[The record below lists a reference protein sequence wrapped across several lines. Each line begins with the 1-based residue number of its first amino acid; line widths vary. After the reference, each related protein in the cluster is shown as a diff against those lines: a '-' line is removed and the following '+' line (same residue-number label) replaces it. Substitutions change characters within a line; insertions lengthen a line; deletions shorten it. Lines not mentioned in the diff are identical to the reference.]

1 MFLGKHLQFL
11 TYEGIEAYYVFR
23 SSSFLLTNYF
33 FLIFKVSVT
42 QSTTWVI
49 FTELIWT
56 SLIQICIYLPRLL
69 WSLEGWF
76 QNESMGCNS
85 TIFPWKIKFSL
96 QQKEGSNDLVG
107 PKYYA
112 SSVGVPCCHCR
123 MDKSFFNKALR
134 YHTNFFFFRTN
145 PQWEILFQKRMVEW
159 NQTKPVYG
167 RFECVAL
174 TNHLYT
180 HSSRSVPS
188 ISYM

>member
-1 MFLGKHLQFL
+1 MFLGKHLQIFDL
-11 TYEGIEAYYVFR
+11 WRCWSLFCSPIFKFSITQ
-23 SSSFLLTNYF
+23 YF

-42 QSTTWVI
+42 QSATWVI

-85 TIFPWKIKFSL
+85 TIFLWKIKFSL

-123 MDKSFFNKALR
+123 MDKSFFKKALR
-134 YHTNFFFFRTN
+134 YHTKNFF
-145 PQWEILFQKRMVEW
+145 QDKILSGKYFSRKEW
-159 NQTKPVYG
+159 LNQIKQNRKKSLCQIKDG
-167 RFECVAL
+167 
-174 TNHLYT
+174 
-180 HSSRSVPS
+180 
-188 ISYM
+188 

>member
-1 MFLGKHLQFL
+1 MCNRNVGGFQQCFWENIFKFLI
-11 TYEGIEAYYVFR
+11 YEGVEAYYVSR
-23 SSSFLLTNYF
+23 SSSFLLNQYV
-33 FLIFKVSVT
+33 FLIFKVSVI

-85 TIFPWKIKFSL
+85 TIFRWKIKFSL

-123 MDKSFFNKALR
+123 MDKSFFKKALR
-134 YHTNFFFFRTN
+134 YHTKNFF
-145 PQWEILFQKRMVEW
+145 QDKILSGKYFSRKEW
-159 NQTKPVYG
+159 LNQIKQNRKKSLCQITDG
-167 RFECVAL
+167 E
-174 TNHLYT
+174 
-180 HSSRSVPS
+180 SVLR
-188 ISYM
+188 